1 VLIGDCWYGLLDLL
15 HAKLAKN
22 PLSAK
27 PLLQKDGT
35 NEQANGLPSTGA
47 RHFFTKKV
55 HYKTH
60 FNI

>member
-1 VLIGDCWYGLLDLL
+1 LQ
-15 HAKLAKN
+15 AKLAKN